1 MNPQLLEALCQDFT
15 AIYQCDLIQ
24 DTIDIV
30 RYDKGTHTDTAMQT
44 MDPYTLHSFSKM
56 IQYFENLYI
65 QDSAQESFWK
75 EFNPQALMEKLKDNP
90 IYRYHCR
97 LKPNQNGN
105 EYHSFRA
112 IKLNE
117 SKSSF
122 EVVIGVKV
130 MDDLMEKQYKNE
142 KRLQQL
148 LEEKKHQKEELEIA
162 YKQASEEDSILLAL
176 CNDYSVVYVC
186 DLEKDDLKV
195 IKDTNSHIAAGSE
208 FKYSTTLEIFTKIQG
223 IYKGNES
230 YVEKLE
236 RTNLIQTMK
245 DRDELSL
252 QFCINKGQDNP
263 SYMETRVVKIKS
275 DTGFKIILGSRH
287 IDDIVKE
294 REEQNKQLN
303 EALNKERTYN
313 EIIHAIGSIYKSI
326 ATIDLQKQT
335 YTVLSYKSSDKK
347 IMETDFKGSMEQLKQ
362 YYIVKNGSSPFVDE
376 VLEFIDLDTIPE
388 RMKGKSILT
397 LEMKGQNGKWHA
409 CSIIPQ
415 TYDKNHNLTNVLMTL
430 SDIDDFKKRELEAK
444 EKLKEAAIEA
454 KRANLAKTNFLRRM
468 SHDIRTPLNG
478 IVGMINLSERYAN
491 DTDKLYE
498 CKEKVL
504 TSLDYLLSLINDILD
519 MNKVE
524 SGTLVLENKPFNLI
538 DILNKIIAITE
549 TNCEQHDIQFFGG
562 KDMSKII
569 HRNFV
574 GSGEYLNRLLMNI
587 ASNAI
592 KYNRE
597 GGSVTLYCTEL
608 SSDDTHALYEF
619 VCKDTG
625 LGMSEEFQKHAFE
638 PFTCEGK
645 PTTTGYN
652 GTGLGL
658 SIVKDIV
665 EMMHGTIQMES
676 KENVGTTFRIILPL
690 QIDPNPQII
699 KPIQT
704 KPLNLTNKKA
714 LLVENN
720 DINLE
725 IATILLQDLGLDVS
739 IARNGQEAVDQFKES
754 KLNTFDYIFMDIMM
768 PVKDGLQA
776 TREIR
781 ALQRNDA
788 KSVHILA
795 MSANAFE
802 SDIQECIKAGMDGHI
817 AKPITMELLKEKG
830 NPQLDRVD

>member
-1 MNPQLLEALCQDFT
+1 MNTQLLEALCQDFT

-30 RYDKGTHTDTAMQT
+30 RYDKGTHTDTAIQT

-75 EFNPQALMEKLKDNP
+75 EFEPQALMEKLKDNP
-90 IYRYHCR
+90 IYCYHCR

-195 IKDTNSHIAAGSE
+195 IKDTNPHIASSSE
-208 FKYSTTLEIFTKIQG
+208 FKYSTTLEIFTKIQA

-236 RTNLIQTMK
+236 RTNLIQALK
-245 DRDELSL
+245 DKDELSL
-252 QFCINKGQDNP
+252 QFCINKDQDNP

-303 EALNKERTYN
+303 EALKKERTYN

-326 ATIDLQKQT
+326 ATIDLKKQT
-335 YTVLSYKSSDKK
+335 YTVLSYKSADKK
-347 IMETDFKGSMEQLKQ
+347 ITETDFKGSMEQLKQ
-362 YYIVKNGSSPFVDE
+362 HYIAKNGSSPFVDE

-388 RMKGKSILT
+388 RMKGK
-397 LEMKGQNGKWHA
+397 NGKWHA

-444 EKLKEAAIEA
+444 EKLKEAVIEA

-478 IVGMINLSERYAN
+478 IVGMINLSERYIN
-491 DTDKLYE
+491 NTDKLYE

-549 TNCEQHDIQFFGG
+549 TNCEQHNIQFFGG

-625 LGMSEEFQKHAFE
+625 LGMSEDFQKHAFE

-714 LLVENN
+714 LLVEDN

-739 IARNGQEAVDQFKES
+739 SARNGQEAVDQFKES

-781 ALQRNDA
+781 ALPRNDA

-802 SDIQECIKAGMDGHI
+802 SDIQECLKAGMDGHI
-817 AKPITMELLKEKG
+817 AKPITMELLKEK
-830 NPQLDRVD
+830 LAK

>member
-1 MNPQLLEALCQDFT
+1 MIL
-15 AIYQCDLIQ
+15 
-24 DTIDIV
+24 
-30 RYDKGTHTDTAMQT
+30 
-44 MDPYTLHSFSKM
+44 SK
-56 IQYFENLYI
+56 N
-65 QDSAQESFWK
+65 
-75 EFNPQALMEKLKDNP
+75 
-90 IYRYHCR
+90 
-97 LKPNQNGN
+97 
-105 EYHSFRA
+105 
-112 IKLNE
+112 
-117 SKSSF
+117 
-122 EVVIGVKV
+122 VK
-130 MDDLMEKQYKNE
+130 
-142 KRLQQL
+142 
-148 LEEKKHQKEELEIA
+148 
-162 YKQASEEDSILLAL
+162 
-176 CNDYSVVYVC
+176 
-186 DLEKDDLKV
+186 
-195 IKDTNSHIAAGSE
+195 
-208 FKYSTTLEIFTKIQG
+208 
-223 IYKGNES
+223 
-230 YVEKLE
+230 
-236 RTNLIQTMK
+236 
-245 DRDELSL
+245 
-252 QFCINKGQDNP
+252 
-263 SYMETRVVKIKS
+263 
-275 DTGFKIILGSRH
+275 
-287 IDDIVKE
+287 
-294 REEQNKQLN
+294 NKQLN
-303 EALNKERTYN
+303 EALKKERTYN

-326 ATIDLQKQT
+326 ATIDLKKQT

-347 IMETDFKGSMEQLKQ
+347 ITETDFKGSMEQLKQ
-362 YYIVKNGSSPFVDE
+362 HYIAKNSASPFVDE

-388 RMKGKSILT
+388 RMKGKNILT

-454 KRANLAKTNFLRRM
+454 KQANLAKTNFLRRI

-478 IVGMINLSERYAN
+478 IVGMINLSERYSN

-538 DILNKIIAITE
+538 DIINKIIAIVE
-549 TNCEQHDIQFFGG
+549 TNCEQHNIQFFGG

-676 KENVGTTFRIILPL
+676 KENVGTTFRILLPL

-714 LLVENN
+714 LLVEDN

-739 IARNGQEAVDQFKES
+739 SARNGQEAVDQFKES

-768 PVKDGLQA
+768 PVKDVLQA

-781 ALQRNDA
+781 ALPRNDA

-802 SDIQECIKAGMDGHI
+802 SDIQECLKAGMDGHI
-817 AKPITMELLKEKG
+817 AKPITMELLKEK
-830 NPQLDRVD
+830 LAK

>member
-1 MNPQLLEALCQDFT
+1 
-15 AIYQCDLIQ
+15 
-24 DTIDIV
+24 
-30 RYDKGTHTDTAMQT
+30 
-44 MDPYTLHSFSKM
+44 
-56 IQYFENLYI
+56 
-65 QDSAQESFWK
+65 
-75 EFNPQALMEKLKDNP
+75 
-90 IYRYHCR
+90 
-97 LKPNQNGN
+97 
-105 EYHSFRA
+105 
-112 IKLNE
+112 
-117 SKSSF
+117 
-122 EVVIGVKV
+122 
-130 MDDLMEKQYKNE
+130 
-142 KRLQQL
+142 
-148 LEEKKHQKEELEIA
+148 
-162 YKQASEEDSILLAL
+162 
-176 CNDYSVVYVC
+176 
-186 DLEKDDLKV
+186 
-195 IKDTNSHIAAGSE
+195 
-208 FKYSTTLEIFTKIQG
+208 
-223 IYKGNES
+223 
-230 YVEKLE
+230 
-236 RTNLIQTMK
+236 
-245 DRDELSL
+245 
-252 QFCINKGQDNP
+252 
-263 SYMETRVVKIKS
+263 
-275 DTGFKIILGSRH
+275 
-287 IDDIVKE
+287 
-294 REEQNKQLN
+294 
-303 EALNKERTYN
+303 
-313 EIIHAIGSIYKSI
+313 
-326 ATIDLQKQT
+326 
-335 YTVLSYKSSDKK
+335 
-347 IMETDFKGSMEQLKQ
+347 
-362 YYIVKNGSSPFVDE
+362 
-376 VLEFIDLDTIPE
+376 
-388 RMKGKSILT
+388 
-397 LEMKGQNGKWHA
+397 
-409 CSIIPQ
+409 
-415 TYDKNHNLTNVLMTL
+415 MTL

-549 TNCEQHDIQFFGG
+549 TNCEQHNIQFFGG

-597 GGSVTLYCTEL
+597 DGSVTLYCTEL

-625 LGMSEEFQKHAFE
+625 LGMSEDFQKHAFE

-714 LLVENN
+714 LLVEDN

-781 ALQRNDA
+781 ALPRNDA

-802 SDIQECIKAGMDGHI
+802 SDIQECLKAGMDGHI
-817 AKPITMELLKEKG
+817 AKPITMELLKEK
-830 NPQLDRVD
+830 LAK

>member
-1 MNPQLLEALCQDFT
+1 MIL
-15 AIYQCDLIQ
+15 
-24 DTIDIV
+24 
-30 RYDKGTHTDTAMQT
+30 
-44 MDPYTLHSFSKM
+44 SK
-56 IQYFENLYI
+56 N
-65 QDSAQESFWK
+65 
-75 EFNPQALMEKLKDNP
+75 
-90 IYRYHCR
+90 
-97 LKPNQNGN
+97 
-105 EYHSFRA
+105 
-112 IKLNE
+112 
-117 SKSSF
+117 
-122 EVVIGVKV
+122 VK
-130 MDDLMEKQYKNE
+130 
-142 KRLQQL
+142 
-148 LEEKKHQKEELEIA
+148 
-162 YKQASEEDSILLAL
+162 
-176 CNDYSVVYVC
+176 
-186 DLEKDDLKV
+186 
-195 IKDTNSHIAAGSE
+195 
-208 FKYSTTLEIFTKIQG
+208 
-223 IYKGNES
+223 
-230 YVEKLE
+230 
-236 RTNLIQTMK
+236 
-245 DRDELSL
+245 
-252 QFCINKGQDNP
+252 
-263 SYMETRVVKIKS
+263 
-275 DTGFKIILGSRH
+275 
-287 IDDIVKE
+287 
-294 REEQNKQLN
+294 NKQLN
-303 EALNKERTYN
+303 EALKKERTYN

-326 ATIDLQKQT
+326 ATIDLKKQT

-347 IMETDFKGSMEQLKQ
+347 ITETDFKGSMEQLKQ
-362 YYIVKNGSSPFVDE
+362 HYIAKNSASPFVDE

-388 RMKGKSILT
+388 RMKGKNILT

-430 SDIDDFKKRELEAK
+430 SDIDDIKKRELEAK

-454 KRANLAKTNFLRRM
+454 KQANLAKTNFLRRI

-478 IVGMINLSERYAN
+478 IVGMINLSERYSN

-538 DILNKIIAITE
+538 DIINKIIAIVE
-549 TNCEQHDIQFFGG
+549 TNCEQHNIQFFGG

-676 KENVGTTFRIILPL
+676 KENVGTTFRILLPL

-714 LLVENN
+714 LLVEDN

-739 IARNGQEAVDQFKES
+739 TARNGQEAIDQFKKS
-754 KLNTFDYIFMDIMM
+754 KLYTFDYIFMDIMM
-768 PVKDGLQA
+768 PVKDGLEA
-776 TREIR
+776 TKEIR
-781 ALQRNDA
+781 ALPRSDA

-802 SDIQECIKAGMDGHI
+802 SDIQECLKAGMDGHI
-817 AKPITMELLKEKG
+817 AKPITMELLKEK
-830 NPQLDRVD
+830 LAK

>member
-1 MNPQLLEALCQDFT
+1 
-15 AIYQCDLIQ
+15 
-24 DTIDIV
+24 
-30 RYDKGTHTDTAMQT
+30 
-44 MDPYTLHSFSKM
+44 
-56 IQYFENLYI
+56 
-65 QDSAQESFWK
+65 
-75 EFNPQALMEKLKDNP
+75 
-90 IYRYHCR
+90 
-97 LKPNQNGN
+97 
-105 EYHSFRA
+105 
-112 IKLNE
+112 
-117 SKSSF
+117 
-122 EVVIGVKV
+122 
-130 MDDLMEKQYKNE
+130 
-142 KRLQQL
+142 
-148 LEEKKHQKEELEIA
+148 
-162 YKQASEEDSILLAL
+162 
-176 CNDYSVVYVC
+176 
-186 DLEKDDLKV
+186 
-195 IKDTNSHIAAGSE
+195 
-208 FKYSTTLEIFTKIQG
+208 
-223 IYKGNES
+223 
-230 YVEKLE
+230 
-236 RTNLIQTMK
+236 
-245 DRDELSL
+245 
-252 QFCINKGQDNP
+252 
-263 SYMETRVVKIKS
+263 
-275 DTGFKIILGSRH
+275 
-287 IDDIVKE
+287 
-294 REEQNKQLN
+294 
-303 EALNKERTYN
+303 
-313 EIIHAIGSIYKSI
+313 
-326 ATIDLQKQT
+326 
-335 YTVLSYKSSDKK
+335 
-347 IMETDFKGSMEQLKQ
+347 
-362 YYIVKNGSSPFVDE
+362 
-376 VLEFIDLDTIPE
+376 
-388 RMKGKSILT
+388 MKGKNILT
-397 LEMKGQNGKWHA
+397 LETKGQDGKWHA

-415 TYDKNHNLTNVLMTL
+415 TYDKNHHLTNVLMTL

-478 IVGMINLSERYAN
+478 IVGMINLSERYSN
-491 DTDKLYE
+491 DTDKLYD

-538 DILNKIIAITE
+538 DILNKIIAIVE

-569 HRNFV
+569 HRIFV

-625 LGMSEEFQKHAFE
+625 LGMSEDFQKHAFE

-704 KPLNLTNKKA
+704 KSLNLKNKKA
-714 LLVENN
+714 LLVEDN

-739 IARNGQEAVDQFKES
+739 TARNGQEAIDQFKES
-754 KLNTFDYIFMDIMM
+754 KLYTFDYIFMDIMM
-768 PVKDGLQA
+768 PIKNGLEA
-776 TREIR
+776 TKEIR
-781 ALQRNDA
+781 ALPRSDA

-802 SDIQECIKAGMDGHI
+802 SDIQECLKAGMDGHI
-817 AKPITMELLKEKG
+817 AKPITMELLKEK
-830 NPQLDRVD
+830 LAK

>member
-1 MNPQLLEALCQDFT
+1 MIL
-15 AIYQCDLIQ
+15 
-24 DTIDIV
+24 
-30 RYDKGTHTDTAMQT
+30 
-44 MDPYTLHSFSKM
+44 SK
-56 IQYFENLYI
+56 N
-65 QDSAQESFWK
+65 
-75 EFNPQALMEKLKDNP
+75 
-90 IYRYHCR
+90 
-97 LKPNQNGN
+97 
-105 EYHSFRA
+105 
-112 IKLNE
+112 
-117 SKSSF
+117 
-122 EVVIGVKV
+122 VK
-130 MDDLMEKQYKNE
+130 
-142 KRLQQL
+142 
-148 LEEKKHQKEELEIA
+148 
-162 YKQASEEDSILLAL
+162 
-176 CNDYSVVYVC
+176 
-186 DLEKDDLKV
+186 
-195 IKDTNSHIAAGSE
+195 
-208 FKYSTTLEIFTKIQG
+208 
-223 IYKGNES
+223 
-230 YVEKLE
+230 
-236 RTNLIQTMK
+236 
-245 DRDELSL
+245 
-252 QFCINKGQDNP
+252 
-263 SYMETRVVKIKS
+263 
-275 DTGFKIILGSRH
+275 
-287 IDDIVKE
+287 
-294 REEQNKQLN
+294 NKQLN
-303 EALNKERTYN
+303 EALKKERTYN

-326 ATIDLQKQT
+326 ATIDLKKQT

-347 IMETDFKGSMEQLKQ
+347 ITETDFKGSMEQLKQ
-362 YYIVKNGSSPFVDE
+362 HYIAKNSASPFVDE

-388 RMKGKSILT
+388 RMKGKNILT

-454 KRANLAKTNFLRRM
+454 KQANLAKTNFLRRI

-478 IVGMINLSERYAN
+478 IVGMINLSERYSN

-538 DILNKIIAITE
+538 DIINKIIAIVE
-549 TNCEQHDIQFFGG
+549 TNCEQHNIQFFGG

-676 KENVGTTFRIILPL
+676 KENVGTTFRILLPL

-714 LLVENN
+714 LLVEDN

-739 IARNGQEAVDQFKES
+739 SARNGQEAVDQFKES

-781 ALQRNDA
+781 ALPRNDA

-802 SDIQECIKAGMDGHI
+802 SDIQECLKAGMDGHI
-817 AKPITMELLKEKG
+817 AKPITMELLKEK
-830 NPQLDRVD
+830 LAK

>member
-1 MNPQLLEALCQDFT
+1 
-15 AIYQCDLIQ
+15 
-24 DTIDIV
+24 
-30 RYDKGTHTDTAMQT
+30 
-44 MDPYTLHSFSKM
+44 
-56 IQYFENLYI
+56 
-65 QDSAQESFWK
+65 
-75 EFNPQALMEKLKDNP
+75 
-90 IYRYHCR
+90 
-97 LKPNQNGN
+97 
-105 EYHSFRA
+105 
-112 IKLNE
+112 
-117 SKSSF
+117 
-122 EVVIGVKV
+122 
-130 MDDLMEKQYKNE
+130 
-142 KRLQQL
+142 
-148 LEEKKHQKEELEIA
+148 
-162 YKQASEEDSILLAL
+162 
-176 CNDYSVVYVC
+176 
-186 DLEKDDLKV
+186 
-195 IKDTNSHIAAGSE
+195 
-208 FKYSTTLEIFTKIQG
+208 
-223 IYKGNES
+223 
-230 YVEKLE
+230 
-236 RTNLIQTMK
+236 MK

-252 QFCINKGQDNP
+252 QFCINKDQANP

-303 EALNKERTYN
+303 EALKKERTYN

-326 ATIDLQKQT
+326 TTIDLKKQT
-335 YTVLSYKSSDKK
+335 YTVLSYNSSDKK
-347 IMETDFKGSMEQLKQ
+347 ITETDFKGSMNQLKQ
-362 YYIVKNGSSPFVDE
+362 YFLDKNSTSPFVDE
-376 VLEFIDLDTIPE
+376 VLEFIDLGTIPE
-388 RMKGKSILT
+388 RMKGKNILT
-397 LEMKGQNGKWHA
+397 LEMKGQDGKWHA
-409 CSIIPQ
+409 CFIIPQ

-454 KRANLAKTNFLRRM
+454 KQANLAKTNFLRRI

-478 IVGMINLSERYAN
+478 IVGMINLSERYSN

-519 MNKVE
+519 TNKVE

-538 DILNKIIAITE
+538 DIINKIIAIVE
-549 TNCEQHDIQFFGG
+549 TNCEQHNLQFYGG

-676 KENVGTTFRIILPL
+676 KENVGTTFKILLPL

-704 KPLNLTNKKA
+704 KPLNLTNKKR
-714 LLVENN
+714 L
-720 DINLE
+720 
-725 IATILLQDLGLDVS
+725 
-739 IARNGQEAVDQFKES
+739 F
-754 KLNTFDYIFMDIMM
+754 
-768 PVKDGLQA
+768 
-776 TREIR
+776 
-781 ALQRNDA
+781 QR
-788 KSVHILA
+788 KSHTP
-795 MSANAFE
+795 
-802 SDIQECIKAGMDGHI
+802 K
-817 AKPITMELLKEKG
+817 
-830 NPQLDRVD
+830 

>member
-1 MNPQLLEALCQDFT
+1 
-15 AIYQCDLIQ
+15 
-24 DTIDIV
+24 
-30 RYDKGTHTDTAMQT
+30 
-44 MDPYTLHSFSKM
+44 
-56 IQYFENLYI
+56 
-65 QDSAQESFWK
+65 
-75 EFNPQALMEKLKDNP
+75 
-90 IYRYHCR
+90 
-97 LKPNQNGN
+97 
-105 EYHSFRA
+105 
-112 IKLNE
+112 
-117 SKSSF
+117 
-122 EVVIGVKV
+122 
-130 MDDLMEKQYKNE
+130 
-142 KRLQQL
+142 
-148 LEEKKHQKEELEIA
+148 
-162 YKQASEEDSILLAL
+162 
-176 CNDYSVVYVC
+176 
-186 DLEKDDLKV
+186 
-195 IKDTNSHIAAGSE
+195 
-208 FKYSTTLEIFTKIQG
+208 
-223 IYKGNES
+223 
-230 YVEKLE
+230 
-236 RTNLIQTMK
+236 
-245 DRDELSL
+245 
-252 QFCINKGQDNP
+252 
-263 SYMETRVVKIKS
+263 
-275 DTGFKIILGSRH
+275 
-287 IDDIVKE
+287 IVKE

-303 EALNKERTYN
+303 EALKKERTYN

-326 ATIDLQKQT
+326 TTIDLKKQT
-335 YTVLSYKSSDKK
+335 YTVLSYNSSDKK
-347 IMETDFKGSMEQLKQ
+347 ITETDFKGNMNQLKQ
-362 YYIVKNGSSPFVDE
+362 YFLDKNSTSPFVDE

-388 RMKGKSILT
+388 RMKGKNILT

-430 SDIDDFKKRELEAK
+430 SDIDDIKKRELEAK

-454 KRANLAKTNFLRRM
+454 KQANLAKTNFLRRI

-478 IVGMINLSERYAN
+478 IVGMINLSERYSN

-538 DILNKIIAITE
+538 DIINKIIAIVE
-549 TNCEQHDIQFFGG
+549 TNCEQHNIQFFGG

-676 KENVGTTFRIILPL
+676 KENVGTIFRILLPL

-714 LLVENN
+714 LLVEDN

-739 IARNGQEAVDQFKES
+739 TARNGQEAIDQFKKS
-754 KLNTFDYIFMDIMM
+754 KLYTFDYIFMDIMM
-768 PVKDGLQA
+768 PVKDGLEA
-776 TREIR
+776 TKEIR
-781 ALQRNDA
+781 ALPRSDA

-802 SDIQECIKAGMDGHI
+802 SDIQECLKAGMDGHI
-817 AKPITMELLKEKG
+817 AKPITMELLKEK
-830 NPQLDRVD
+830 LAK

>member
-1 MNPQLLEALCQDFT
+1 
-15 AIYQCDLIQ
+15 
-24 DTIDIV
+24 
-30 RYDKGTHTDTAMQT
+30 
-44 MDPYTLHSFSKM
+44 
-56 IQYFENLYI
+56 
-65 QDSAQESFWK
+65 
-75 EFNPQALMEKLKDNP
+75 
-90 IYRYHCR
+90 
-97 LKPNQNGN
+97 
-105 EYHSFRA
+105 
-112 IKLNE
+112 
-117 SKSSF
+117 
-122 EVVIGVKV
+122 
-130 MDDLMEKQYKNE
+130 
-142 KRLQQL
+142 
-148 LEEKKHQKEELEIA
+148 
-162 YKQASEEDSILLAL
+162 
-176 CNDYSVVYVC
+176 
-186 DLEKDDLKV
+186 
-195 IKDTNSHIAAGSE
+195 
-208 FKYSTTLEIFTKIQG
+208 
-223 IYKGNES
+223 
-230 YVEKLE
+230 
-236 RTNLIQTMK
+236 
-245 DRDELSL
+245 
-252 QFCINKGQDNP
+252 
-263 SYMETRVVKIKS
+263 
-275 DTGFKIILGSRH
+275 
-287 IDDIVKE
+287 
-294 REEQNKQLN
+294 
-303 EALNKERTYN
+303 
-313 EIIHAIGSIYKSI
+313 
-326 ATIDLQKQT
+326 
-335 YTVLSYKSSDKK
+335 
-347 IMETDFKGSMEQLKQ
+347 
-362 YYIVKNGSSPFVDE
+362 
-376 VLEFIDLDTIPE
+376 
-388 RMKGKSILT
+388 MKGKNILT
-397 LEMKGQNGKWHA
+397 LEMKGQDGKWHT

-454 KRANLAKTNFLRRM
+454 KQANLAKTNFLRRI

-478 IVGMINLSERYAN
+478 IVGMINLSERYSN

-538 DILNKIIAITE
+538 DIINKIIAIVE
-549 TNCEQHDIQFFGG
+549 TNCEQHNIQFFGG

-652 GTGLGL
+652 GTGLSL

-676 KENVGTTFRIILPL
+676 KENVGTTFRILLPL

-714 LLVENN
+714 LLVEDN

-739 IARNGQEAVDQFKES
+739 TARNGQEAIDQFKKS
-754 KLNTFDYIFMDIMM
+754 KLYTFDYIFMDIMM
-768 PVKDGLQA
+768 PVKDGLEA
-776 TREIR
+776 TKEIR
-781 ALQRNDA
+781 ALPRSDA

-802 SDIQECIKAGMDGHI
+802 SDIQECLKAGMDGHI
-817 AKPITMELLKEKG
+817 AKPITMELLKEK
-830 NPQLDRVD
+830 LAK

>member
-1 MNPQLLEALCQDFT
+1 MNPQILEALCTDFT

-30 RYDKGTHTDTAMQT
+30 RFDKGTHTDMAIQT
-44 MDPYTLHSFSKM
+44 MDPYTLHSFHKM

-65 QDSAQESFWK
+65 QDSAQESLWK
-75 EFNPQALMEKLKDNP
+75 EFEPHALIEKLKDNP
-90 IYRYHCR
+90 IYCYHCR

-112 IKLNE
+112 IKTNA
-117 SKSSF
+117 STSSF

-148 LEEKKHQKEELEIA
+148 LEEKKHQKKELEIA

-195 IKDTNSHIAAGSE
+195 IKDTNPHIASGSE
-208 FKYSTTLEIFTKIQG
+208 FKYSTTLDIYSKIQA

-236 RTNLIQTMK
+236 RNNLIQAMK

-252 QFCINKGQDNP
+252 QFCINKDQANP

-303 EALNKERTYN
+303 EALKKERTYN

-326 ATIDLQKQT
+326 ATIDLKKQT
-335 YTVLSYKSSDKK
+335 YTVLSYNSSDKK
-347 IMETDFKGSMEQLKQ
+347 ITETDFKGSMNQLKQ
-362 YYIVKNGSSPFVDE
+362 YFLDKNSTSPFVDE

-388 RMKGKSILT
+388 RMKGKNILT
-397 LEMKGQNGKWHA
+397 LEMKGQDGKWHA

-430 SDIDDFKKRELEAK
+430 SDIDDIKKRELEAK

-454 KRANLAKTNFLRRM
+454 KQANLAKTNFLRRI

-478 IVGMINLSERYAN
+478 IVGMINLSERYSN

-538 DILNKIIAITE
+538 DIINKIIAIVE
-549 TNCEQHDIQFFGG
+549 TNCEQHNIQFFGG

-569 HRNFV
+569 HRNLV

-665 EMMHGTIQMES
+665 EMIHGTIQMES
-676 KENVGTTFRIILPL
+676 KENVGTTFRILLPL

-714 LLVENN
+714 LLVEDN

-739 IARNGQEAVDQFKES
+739 TARNGQEAIDQFKKS
-754 KLNTFDYIFMDIMM
+754 KLYTFDYIFMDIMM
-768 PVKDGLQA
+768 PVKDGLEA
-776 TREIR
+776 TKEIR
-781 ALQRNDA
+781 ALPRSDA

-802 SDIQECIKAGMDGHI
+802 SDIQECLKAGMDGHI
-817 AKPITMELLKEKG
+817 AKPITMELLKEK
-830 NPQLDRVD
+830 LAK

>member
-1 MNPQLLEALCQDFT
+1 MNPQLLEALCTDFT
-15 AIYQCDLIQ
+15 AIYLCDLIQ
-24 DTIDIV
+24 DTINIV
-30 RYDKGTHTDTAMQT
+30 RFDKGTHTDMAIQT
-44 MDPYTLHSFSKM
+44 FDMYTLHSFSKM
-56 IQYFENLYI
+56 MQYFETLYI
-65 QDSAQESFWK
+65 QDSAQENLWK
-75 EFNPQALMEKLKDNP
+75 EFKPQALMEKLKNTP
-90 IYRYHCR
+90 TYRYHCR

-148 LEEKKHQKEELEIA
+148 LEEKKRQKEELEIA
-162 YKQASEEDSILLAL
+162 YKQASEEGSILLAL

-195 IKDTNSHIAAGSE
+195 IKDTNPHIAAGSK
-208 FKYSTTLEIFTKIQG
+208 FKYSTTLEIFSKIPT
-223 IYKGNES
+223 IYKGNEP
-230 YVEKLE
+230 YVEKLN
-236 RTNLIQTMK
+236 RTNLMQAMK

-252 QFCINKGQDNP
+252 QFCINKDLANP

-275 DTGFKIILGSRH
+275 NTGFKIILGSRH
-287 IDDIVKE
+287 IDAIVKE
-294 REEQNKQLN
+294 REEQNKQLH
-303 EALNKERTYN
+303 EALIKERTYN
-313 EIIHAIGSIYKSI
+313 EIIHALGSIYKSI
-326 ATIDLQKQT
+326 ATIDLKKQT
-335 YTVLSYKSSDKK
+335 YAILSYNSSDKK
-347 IMETDFKGSMEQLKQ
+347 ITETDYKGSMDQLKQ
-362 YYIVKNGSSPFVDE
+362 YFLAENNASPFVDE
-376 VLEFIDLDTIPE
+376 VLKFIDLNTINE
-388 RMKGKSILT
+388 RMKGKNILT

-430 SDIDDFKKRELEAK
+430 SDIDDVKKRELEAK

-478 IVGMINLSERYAN
+478 IIGMINLSEKYVN
-491 DTDKLYE
+491 NTDKLYE
-498 CKEKVL
+498 CKEKVQ

-524 SGTLVLENKPFNLI
+524 SGTLVLENKPFNLM
-538 DILNKIIAITE
+538 DILNKIIVITE
-549 TNCEQHDIQFFGG
+549 TSCEQHNIQFYGG

-569 HRNFV
+569 HRNFL

-592 KYNRE
+592 KYNRK
-597 GGSVTLYCTEL
+597 GGSVTLYCTER

-638 PFTCEGK
+638 PFACEGK

-665 EMMHGTIQMES
+665 EMMNGTIQMES
-676 KENVGTTFRIILPL
+676 KENVGTTFTVTLPL
-690 QIDPNPQII
+690 QIDSNPQIT
-699 KPIQT
+699 KPILY

-714 LLVENN
+714 LLVEDN

-781 ALQRNDA
+781 ALPRNDA

-817 AKPITMELLKEKG
+817 AKQSLW
-830 NPQLDRVD
+830 NY

>member
-1 MNPQLLEALCQDFT
+1 
-15 AIYQCDLIQ
+15 
-24 DTIDIV
+24 
-30 RYDKGTHTDTAMQT
+30 
-44 MDPYTLHSFSKM
+44 
-56 IQYFENLYI
+56 
-65 QDSAQESFWK
+65 
-75 EFNPQALMEKLKDNP
+75 
-90 IYRYHCR
+90 
-97 LKPNQNGN
+97 
-105 EYHSFRA
+105 
-112 IKLNE
+112 
-117 SKSSF
+117 
-122 EVVIGVKV
+122 
-130 MDDLMEKQYKNE
+130 
-142 KRLQQL
+142 
-148 LEEKKHQKEELEIA
+148 
-162 YKQASEEDSILLAL
+162 
-176 CNDYSVVYVC
+176 
-186 DLEKDDLKV
+186 
-195 IKDTNSHIAAGSE
+195 
-208 FKYSTTLEIFTKIQG
+208 
-223 IYKGNES
+223 
-230 YVEKLE
+230 
-236 RTNLIQTMK
+236 MK
-245 DRDELSL
+245 
-252 QFCINKGQDNP
+252 
-263 SYMETRVVKIKS
+263 
-275 DTGFKIILGSRH
+275 
-287 IDDIVKE
+287 
-294 REEQNKQLN
+294 NKQLN
-303 EALNKERTYN
+303 EALKKERTYN

-326 ATIDLQKQT
+326 ATIDLKKQT

-347 IMETDFKGSMEQLKQ
+347 ITETDFKGSMEQLKQ
-362 YYIVKNGSSPFVDE
+362 HYIAKNSASPFVDE

-388 RMKGKSILT
+388 RMKGKNILT

-454 KRANLAKTNFLRRM
+454 KQANLAKTNFLRRI

-478 IVGMINLSERYAN
+478 IVGMINLSERYSN

-538 DILNKIIAITE
+538 DIINKIIAIVE
-549 TNCEQHDIQFFGG
+549 TNCEQHNIQFFGG

-714 LLVENN
+714 LLVEDN

-781 ALQRNDA
+781 ALPRNDA

-802 SDIQECIKAGMDGHI
+802 SDIQECLKAGMDGHI
-817 AKPITMELLKEKG
+817 AKPITMELLKEK
-830 NPQLDRVD
+830 LAK

>member
-1 MNPQLLEALCQDFT
+1 MAKDSQGSSHHLKVVGGA
-15 AIYQCDLIQ
+15 YGKRKDLI
-24 DTIDIV
+24 
-30 RYDKGTHTDTAMQT
+30 Y
-44 MDPYTLHSFSKM
+44 
-56 IQYFENLYI
+56 
-65 QDSAQESFWK
+65 
-75 EFNPQALMEKLKDNP
+75 
-90 IYRYHCR
+90 
-97 LKPNQNGN
+97 
-105 EYHSFRA
+105 
-112 IKLNE
+112 
-117 SKSSF
+117 
-122 EVVIGVKV
+122 
-130 MDDLMEKQYKNE
+130 
-142 KRLQQL
+142 
-148 LEEKKHQKEELEIA
+148 
-162 YKQASEEDSILLAL
+162 
-176 CNDYSVVYVC
+176 
-186 DLEKDDLKV
+186 
-195 IKDTNSHIAAGSE
+195 
-208 FKYSTTLEIFTKIQG
+208 
-223 IYKGNES
+223 
-230 YVEKLE
+230 
-236 RTNLIQTMK
+236 
-245 DRDELSL
+245 
-252 QFCINKGQDNP
+252 
-263 SYMETRVVKIKS
+263 
-275 DTGFKIILGSRH
+275 
-287 IDDIVKE
+287 
-294 REEQNKQLN
+294 
-303 EALNKERTYN
+303 
-313 EIIHAIGSIYKSI
+313 
-326 ATIDLQKQT
+326 
-335 YTVLSYKSSDKK
+335 
-347 IMETDFKGSMEQLKQ
+347 
-362 YYIVKNGSSPFVDE
+362 E

-388 RMKGKSILT
+388 RMKGKNILT
-397 LEMKGQNGKWHA
+397 LEMKGQDGKWHA

-454 KRANLAKTNFLRRM
+454 KQANLAKTSFLRRI

-478 IVGMINLSERYAN
+478 IVGMINLSERYSN

-538 DILNKIIAITE
+538 DIINKIIAIVE
-549 TNCEQHDIQFFGG
+549 TNCEQHNIQFFGN

-676 KENVGTTFRIILPL
+676 KENVGTTFKILLPL

-704 KPLNLTNKKA
+704 KPLNLTNKKR
-714 LLVENN
+714 L
-720 DINLE
+720 
-725 IATILLQDLGLDVS
+725 
-739 IARNGQEAVDQFKES
+739 F
-754 KLNTFDYIFMDIMM
+754 
-768 PVKDGLQA
+768 
-776 TREIR
+776 
-781 ALQRNDA
+781 QR
-788 KSVHILA
+788 KSHTP
-795 MSANAFE
+795 
-802 SDIQECIKAGMDGHI
+802 K
-817 AKPITMELLKEKG
+817 
-830 NPQLDRVD
+830 